1 MRILPHLR
9 KWWLWPARLA
19 GRLTEGRRCRHHVPV
34 VCDGKGRVV
43 VHDRV
48 SFGYHLAPKT
58 GDGTVLL
65 QARTP
70 TAVIEI
76 GTRTSLSNNVSIIAC
91 TAVTLGEECLLG
103 DGVSIMDSD
112 FHRVEPACRR
122 EPPENDAPVSIGR
135 NVWLGS
141 RVMVLKGVSI
151 GDNSVIAAGSVV
163 TRSIPAN
170 SLAAGNPARVIRPI
184 QPPPP

>member
-1 MRILPHLR
+1 MRILSQLR
-9 KWWLWPARLA
+9 KWWLWPARVA

-34 VCDGKGRVV
+34 VCNGKGRVV

-48 SFGYHLAPKT
+48 SFGYQLAPRM
-58 GDGTVLL
+58 GNGAVLL

-70 TAVIEI
+70 AALIEI
-76 GTRTSLSNNVSIIAC
+76 GTHTRLSNNVSIIAC
-91 TAVTLGEECLLG
+91 TAVTLGEECLIG

-112 FHRVEPACRR
+112 FHRVEPARRR
-122 EPPENDAPVSIGR
+122 ETPENDAPVSIGR
-135 NVWLGS
+135 NVWLGN

-151 GDNSVIAAGSVV
+151 GDNSVIAAGAVV
-163 TRSIPAN
+163 TRSIPEN
-170 SLAAGNPARVIRPI
+170 CLAAGNPARVIRSI